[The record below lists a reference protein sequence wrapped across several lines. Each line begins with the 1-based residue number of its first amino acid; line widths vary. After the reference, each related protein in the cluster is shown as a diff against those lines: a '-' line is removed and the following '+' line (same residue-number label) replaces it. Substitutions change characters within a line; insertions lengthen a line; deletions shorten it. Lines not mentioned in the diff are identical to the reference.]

1 MRYLVNGEEMKI
13 YDRNTMETYRVPSP
27 VLMERAALA
36 AAGEIVKRLPK
47 SARVL
52 IVCGSGNNGGD
63 GYAVARLLLQEHC
76 EVTVVCAADTTRQT
90 KENQL
95 QKEIWQAYGGE
106 ILSQI
111 PEQGAYDA
119 VVDAVFGVGLSR
131 GVEGGYADLLAR
143 MNELS
148 SFKIALDI
156 PSGISS
162 DNGAVLGT
170 AFRADLT
177 VTFAFEKTGTVLW
190 PGNEYAGEVVVK
202 DIGID
207 ERSFLGRIPAVAAFE
222 DVDLAGLPART
233 AHSNKGSFGKLLVIA
248 GSVGMAGAAC
258 LCAEA
263 AYICGCG
270 LVRIVTPEENRTILQ
285 TKLPEAVLTTY
296 SSAEGLE
303 TAGLAEA
310 IGWADAVVCGPGLG
324 TSDVARAIVETV
336 LREAFVPVLLDAD
349 ALNLIARDT
358 GVLRQVQGEVVVTP
372 HLGEMS
378 RLCGESVAHIQSR
391 LIETAKRF
399 AEEYQVVC
407 VLKDQH
413 TVTSVPSHRTYPN
426 LSGNAGMATAGSGD
440 VLSGVIGSL
449 MAQGLGAED
458 AAPLGVFLHGR
469 AGDAV
474 SERYSMRGLMAS
486 DLGEGLRLV
495 LRETE
500 QTERNRKV

>member
-131 GVEGGYADLLAR
+131 GVEGGYADLLTR

-378 RLCGESVAHIQSR
+378 RL
-391 LIETAKRF
+391 
-399 AEEYQVVC
+399 
-407 VLKDQH
+407 
-413 TVTSVPSHRTYPN
+413 
-426 LSGNAGMATAGSGD
+426 
-440 VLSGVIGSL
+440 
-449 MAQGLGAED
+449 
-458 AAPLGVFLHGR
+458 
-469 AGDAV
+469 
-474 SERYSMRGLMAS
+474 
-486 DLGEGLRLV
+486 
-495 LRETE
+495 
-500 QTERNRKV
+500 

>member
-1 MRYLVNGEEMKI
+1 MRYLVNGGEMKI
-13 YDRNTMETYRVPSP
+13 YDRNTMETYRMPSL

-36 AAGEIVKRLPK
+36 VREEVVKRLPK

-63 GYAVARLLLQEHC
+63 GYAAARLLLQEHY
-76 EVTVVCAADTTRQT
+76 EVTVVCAEDTARKT
-90 KENQL
+90 KENQF
-95 QKEIWQAYGGE
+95 QKEIWRAYSGE

-111 PEQGAYDA
+111 PEQETYDA
-119 VVDAVFGVGLSR
+119 VIDAVFGVGLSR
-131 GVEGGYADLLAR
+131 GVEGCYADLLAR

-148 SFKIALDI
+148 GLKIALDI

-170 AFRADLT
+170 AFCADLT

-190 PGNEYAGEVVVK
+190 PGNEYAGEVVVR

-207 ERSFLGRIPAVAAFE
+207 ERSFLGRTPAVAALE
-222 DVDLAGLPART
+222 DVDLARLPARA

-248 GSVGMAGAAC
+248 GSVGMSGAAC

-263 AYICGCG
+263 AYSCGCG

-296 SSAEGLE
+296 PTAGGRE
-303 TAGLAEA
+303 TAGLSEV
-310 IGWADAVVCGPGLG
+310 IGWADAIVCGPGLG

-336 LREAFVPVLLDAD
+336 LREASVPVLLDAD

-358 GVLRQVQGEVVVTP
+358 GVLRQAQGELVVTP

-378 RLCGESVAHIQSR
+378 RLCVESVARIQSR
-391 LIETAKRF
+391 LIETADRF
-399 AEEYQVVC
+399 AEEYQVIC

-413 TVTSVPSHRTYPN
+413 TITSVPSRRTYLN

-458 AAPLGVFLHGR
+458 AAPLGVFLHGK

-474 SERYSMRGLMAS
+474 SERCSMRGLRAS
-486 DLGEGLRLV
+486 DLSEGLRLV

-500 QTERNRKV
+500 RNRKV

>member
-1 MRYLVNGEEMKI
+1 MRYLVNGDEMKTC
-13 YDRNTMETYRVPSP
+13 DRNTTETYRMSSL

-36 AAGEIVKRLPK
+36 VTEEIAKRLPK
-47 SARVL
+47 SAQVL
-52 IVCGSGNNGGD
+52 IVCGAGNNGGD
-63 GYAVARLLLQEHC
+63 GYAVARLLLQAHYQ
-76 EVTVVCAADTTRQT
+76 VTVVCAEKTARQT
-90 KENQL
+90 KENRS

-111 PEQGAYDA
+111 PEQETYDA
-119 VVDAVFGVGLSR
+119 VIDAVFGVGLSR
-131 GVEGGYADLLAR
+131 GVEGSYADLLAR

-148 SFKIALDI
+148 GFKIALDL

-162 DNGAVLGT
+162 DNGEVLGT

-207 ERSFLGRIPAVAAFE
+207 ERSFLGRMPAVAALE
-222 DVDLAGLPART
+222 DADLARLPARA

-248 GSVGMAGAAC
+248 GSCGMAGAAC

-263 AYICGCG
+263 AYSCGCG

-296 SSAEGLE
+296 PSRNPE
-303 TAGLAEA
+303 TSFLAEA
-310 IGWADAVVCGPGLG
+310 LGWADAIVCGPGIG
-324 TSDVARAIVETV
+324 TSDTAAGIVETV
-336 LREAFVPVLLDAD
+336 LREASAPVLLDAD
-349 ALNLIARDT
+349 ALNLISGNT
-358 GVLRQVQGEVVVTP
+358 GLLRQAQGAIVVTP

-378 RLCGESVAHIQSR
+378 RLCGESIAHIQNR
-391 LIETAKRF
+391 LIETANRF
-399 AEEYQVVC
+399 ANEYQVIC

-413 TVTSVPSHRTYPN
+413 TVTGVPSRRTYLN

-469 AGDAV
+469 AGDVV
-474 SERYSMRGLMAS
+474 SERYSMRGLRAS

-500 QTERNRKV
+500 QMERNRKV